1 MYCRGKGTTI
11 RREVKLL
18 DVVALLEDVQA
29 EGVLLQRGEVGAVVE
44 ILAPEV
50 YEVESRLGRLTVL
63 GNVLCW
69 HQDPQNV
76 LTAVALGEQLF
87 DELEQTLQRVTSY
100 RMHLL
105 SDGDGALCERK
116 PFCFRP

>member
-1 MYCRGKGTTI
+1 MSD
-11 RREVKLL
+11 RRAAETWRLARRQSPSRSGLMSLL
-18 DVVALLEDVQA
+18 GIGVGLGIVLWRMTRALAVRPA
-29 EGVLLQRGEVGAVVE
+29 LQT
-44 ILAPEV
+44 
-50 YEVESRLGRLTVL
+50 RLGRLTVL